1 MSNENPTPTEE
12 LLRPPIVLVQTW
24 CFLAK
29 DRDEEISQHSM
40 RMLVDTFGD
49 MRTVVKFVKANN
61 IRI

>member
-1 MSNENPTPTEE
+1 MSNTNPTNE
-12 LLRPPIVLVQTW
+12 LSNPPLVLVRTW

-49 MRTVVKFVKANN
+49 MRTVGKFVKANN